1 MTADPR
7 RRKWRRRCVALV
19 LALGAGF
26 AAGEILVRVLI
37 GSPLPERL
45 PILEIQAN
53 PRRGWEM
60 VPGEHYTYQHPV
72 HVNRMGLRGPEIEE
86 KRAGEFRILALGDS
100 LVYGQGVGDDDT
112 LPAQLERVLAERDP
126 EHRWTVVNAGHRAY
140 DTRQELALLEELGER
155 IDPDLVILF
164 WYRNDLFGREIQ
176 GTFERLEARG
186 RVAFDTGTRVEG
198 WQRAKWYAREALRR
212 SALVMFLHDFA
223 KRIRSEPPS
232 ADVVAL
238 GLVELGKRLEHFRTL
253 AEQRGARALFAVI
266 ADRQALVDEGA
277 RSVEE
282 RAFEQARERGITC
295 LDLFPA
301 LREHVEQSGRLP
313 VLPFDGHYTAE
324 GNRAMA
330 EAAADAV
337 LALLGDGEPAR

>member
-1 MTADPR
+1 MTVDPR
-7 RRKWRRRCVALV
+7 RRRWRRRCLALV
-19 LALGAGF
+19 LALGASF
-26 AAGEILVRVLI
+26 AAGEILVRLLI

-72 HVNRMGLRGPEIEE
+72 HVNDLGLRGPEIEE
-86 KRAGEFRILALGDS
+86 KRADEIRILALGDS
-100 LVYGQGVGDDDT
+100 LVYGQGVGDGET
-112 LPAQLERVLAERDP
+112 LPAQLERILGERAP

-164 WYRNDLFGREIQ
+164 WYRNDIFGREIQ

-186 RVAFDTGTRVEG
+186 RVAFDTGTKLEG

-212 SALVMFLHDFA
+212 SAFVMFAHDYL
-223 KRIRSEPPS
+223 KKLRSEPPP
-232 ADVVAL
+232 AKVVLL
-238 GLVELGKRLEHFRTL
+238 GLSELGERLGRFRAL
-253 AEQRGARALFAVI
+253 AEERGARALFVVI
-266 ADRQALVDEGA
+266 ADRQALVDAGA
-277 RSVEE
+277 RSFEE
-282 RAFEQARERGITC
+282 LALERARERGLTT

-301 LREHVEQSGRLP
+301 LREHVERSGRAP

-324 GNRAMA
+324 GNRVMA

-337 LALLGDGEPAR
+337 LALLRDGEPAR